1 MYQTRFNI
9 TCSRIHK
16 EKLSP
21 KKIRYTETTTR
32 LQNNGCVSQQQ
43 YPLLPNVSNN
53 ISKVIFKNGWKSKT
67 IKKFALQ
74 GLIQAQIL
82 SCPKKLFNRKFYSN
96 AIQKRPNHC
105 YNNFA
110 VLYRGETSRK
120 FLFSARAE
128 PKVSRAEPSH
138 EPEILN
144 FFRAEPSPSQY
155 LVELSR
161 ALIFSSRAR
170 AEPRANFADKIF

>member
-1 MYQTRFNI
+1 MEILFRTFKKSTLSMTLTYMYLCMYQTRFNI

-96 AIQKRPNHC
+96 AIQKRPNHR

-110 VLYRGETSRK
+110 VLY
-120 FLFSARAE
+120 
-128 PKVSRAEPSH
+128 H
-138 EPEILN
+138 
-144 FFRAEPSPSQY
+144 SP
-155 LVELSR
+155 L
-161 ALIFSSRAR
+161 
-170 AEPRANFADKIF
+170 